1 MSDFRPP
8 VADMMFV
15 LEHVVGLVGLL
26 DRPEFEHVDGD
37 TVGELLAEAGR
48 FMAEQLEPLD
58 EVGDREGSRLENGR
72 VITPTGFAGAY
83 SRFVE
88 AGWNS
93 ISFDPAYDGGGL
105 PWVVGLAVQE
115 LMTAANMG
123 FGLCPILTQS
133 AVELLDSHAD
143 EEQKETWLR
152 PLVSGEWTGTMNL
165 TEPQAGSDLGA
176 MTTRAEPAGD
186 GTWRIRGTKIFIT
199 YGDHEMAEN
208 IVHLVQARTPDAP
221 PGTRGISCFIV
232 PKFLLDDD
240 GRPGTR
246 NDVSVVSL
254 EHKLGI
260 HASPTCVMA
269 FGENEGAVGYLIGEV
284 NQGMKYMFTM
294 MNSARLSI
302 GLQGLG
308 VAERSYQL
316 ARDYA
321 LERRQGRALGSD
333 TAPGE
338 SSPIVEHGDV
348 RRMLMTM
355 RSQIEAMRCVMY
367 ANAVAM
373 DWAGVHPDPEER
385 RRFSDLSALLTPISK
400 GWGTE
405 LGVELSSLAIQVH
418 GGAGYIEET
427 GVARHWRDSR
437 IAPIYEGTNGIQ
449 ALDLVFRKVNLDGG
463 LALDELM
470 ESVVALTSDLRSGE
484 LRVMEKSLA
493 DAVAVVAPEIEW
505 VRARL
510 TDDPVQV
517 GIGAVAFMEML
528 GTLVGGFYMA
538 RSALVAQRLLATDG
552 GDRDF
557 LADKI
562 VSAAFYCEEIL
573 PRVHG
578 LAPRV
583 RTGDEVVFG
592 IDPSRL

>member
-1 MSDFRPP
+1 VSEFRPP

-15 LEHVVGLVGLL
+15 LEHVVGLDGLL
-26 DRPEFEHVDGD
+26 GRPEFEHVDGD
-37 TVGELLAEAGR
+37 TVGALLAEAGR

-58 EVGDREGSRLENGR
+58 EVGDREGSRLEGGR

-83 SRFVE
+83 ERFVA

-93 ISFDPAYDGGGL
+93 ISFDPDYDGGGL

-115 LMTAANMG
+115 LMTTANMG

-133 AVELLDSHAD
+133 AVELLDRHAD

-208 IVHLVQARTPDAP
+208 IVHLVLARTPGAP

-232 PKFLLDDD
+232 PKFLLDEE
-240 GRPGTR
+240 GRPGAR

-269 FGENEGAVGYLIGEV
+269 FGEGDGAVGYLIGEV
-284 NQGMKYMFTM
+284 NQGMRYMFTM

-321 LERRQGRALGSD
+321 LERHQGRALGSD
-333 TAPGE
+333 PTQGGT
-338 SSPIVEHGDV
+338 SPIVDHGDV

-373 DWAGVHPDPEER
+373 DWARVHPDPGER

-400 GWGTE
+400 GWGTD
-405 LGVELSSLAIQVH
+405 LGVDLSSLAIQVH

-449 ALDLVFRKVNLDGG
+449 ALDLAFRKVNLDGG
-463 LALDELM
+463 HTLDELM
-470 ESVVALTSDLRSGE
+470 ESISSLVSDLGAGE
-484 LRVMEKSLA
+484 LRVMERSLA
-493 DAVAVVAPEIEW
+493 DAVAVVQPEIDW

-510 TDDPVQV
+510 DDDPVQV
-517 GIGAVAFMEML
+517 GIGSVAFMEML

-538 RSALVAQRLLATDG
+538 RSALVAQRLMADG
-552 GDRDF
+552 VGDGDF
-557 LADKI
+557 LADKL

-573 PRVHG
+573 PRVRG

-583 RTGDEVVFG
+583 RTADRVVFG
-592 IDPSRL
+592 IDAARL